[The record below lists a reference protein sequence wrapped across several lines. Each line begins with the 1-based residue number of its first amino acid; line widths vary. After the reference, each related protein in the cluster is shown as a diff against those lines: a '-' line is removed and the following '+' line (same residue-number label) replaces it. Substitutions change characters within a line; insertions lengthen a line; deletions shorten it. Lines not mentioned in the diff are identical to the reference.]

1 MTLHQQ
7 RYRPSCQVR
16 LLLAALLAVAA
27 YAQGQD
33 LDLQHCLPREDAVV
47 QEPSVCSLEIVGRKD
62 SFQGKIQPG
71 IERVSLNCT
80 SPSGYKVPVG
90 VASASQNSP
99 LAGLARDVLQALQPS
114 LLNPNSG
121 IVLASPSCQQAV
133 EAPPKKASLVPLY
146 GLLYFCEGSITLS
159 KPIIQGLWLP
169 YTSVTR
175 GQDDTAT
182 VVIAGNARVV
192 VEGAQVERVHAS
204 TALARAVL
212 QDSAVAVTQS
222 IFRCNVGNP
231 GSAVFARD
239 RAVLCI
245 HSSTFLDSSST
256 DYGGA
261 VAVMGFCNAT
271 VVESVFTNCSAALSG
286 GALYASENSSL
297 TVGSTLI
304 QHNTAGTPTSAQSR
318 GGGIFCQA
326 RFLNISNGTR
336 IIGNTAFGHGGG
348 VYASVDVFSD
358 HWIPLALQ
366 LSGNTVVSG
375 NTAQGIDNDGPS
387 AGGGVAIGF
396 ETKFDPVVLRHVV
409 QNNTAAR
416 DADVSIEPTQL
427 TVLGEDTVQGYTARP
442 AGQRGGLRVEVLVQG
457 EGGFPCGGRNVRAYW
472 LSNSRNSSMSAGRGL
487 LGGGNTTGPA
497 GPDTTG
503 APKHTAST
511 NASGVAVLEL
521 AFAEPPGTHLIT
533 LAVEHKASLKADV
546 LVEVRHC
553 WKGEQEESPGICGIC
568 LVGKYNFELGVC
580 HDCPL
585 HAQCPGGAVVLPNQG
600 FWLSSAQHNQAH
612 R

>member
-1 MTLHQQ
+1 MSIRQKH
-7 RYRPSCQVR
+7 YRPYRQLR

-27 YAQGQD
+27 YAQSQN
-33 LDLQHCLPREDAVV
+33 LQHCLPGEDAIL
-47 QEPSVCSLEIVGRKD
+47 QEPSVCSLEIVGRNY
-62 SFQGKIQPG
+62 SSLGKIQPG
-71 IERVSLNCT
+71 IERVSLNCK

-90 VASASQNSP
+90 VASPGQNSP

-114 LLNPNSG
+114 LKNPNSG
-121 IVLASPSCQQAV
+121 IVLASPSCQAAV
-133 EAPPKKASLVPLY
+133 EAPPRKASLVPLY

-159 KPIIQGLWLP
+159 KPIIRDLWLP

-175 GQDDTAT
+175 GQDDTAA
-182 VVIAGNARVV
+182 VVVAGTARVV
-192 VEGAQVERVHAS
+192 VEGARVERVHAS
-204 TALARAVL
+204 TALAVL

-222 IFRCNVGNP
+222 TFRDNVGNP

-245 HSSTFLDSSST
+245 HSSTFLNGSST

-271 VVESVFTNCSAALSG
+271 VVGSVFTNCSAAISG
-286 GALYASENSSL
+286 GALYAIENSSL
-297 TVGSTLI
+297 TVSSTLI

-318 GGGIFCQA
+318 GGGIFCQG

-348 VYASVDVFSD
+348 LYASVDVFSD
-358 HWIPLALQ
+358 HWIPLALH
-366 LSGNTVVSG
+366 LAGDAVVSN
-375 NTAQGIDNDGPS
+375 NTAQGIDIDGPS

-396 ETKFDPVVLRHVV
+396 NASFDPVVLRRVV
-409 QNNTAAR
+409 QNNTAVR

-427 TVLGEDTVQGYTARP
+427 TLLGERTVQSYTARP

-472 LSNSRNSSMSAGRGL
+472 LSQAHNSSMNAGRRLFGA
-487 LGGGNTTGPA
+487 GPA
-497 GPDTTG
+497 RPDTTG

-521 AFAEPPGTHLIT
+521 GFAEPPGQHLIT
-533 LAVEHKASLKADV
+533 LVVEHKKFLQADV
-546 LVEVRHC
+546 LVEVRQC
-553 WKGEQEESPGICGIC
+553 WKGEQEESPGVCGIC
-568 LVGKYNFELGVC
+568 PVGTYNFQPGVC

-585 HAQCPGGAVVLPNQG
+585 HAQCPGGAAVLPKQG
-600 FWLSSAQHNQAH
+600 FWLSSPQHNRAH